1 MKHSGMYVCTRS
13 YHQGMHSTD
22 GHSPHRHF
30 LLWCG
35 VDDQFRTSSVGQGPT
50 GVKIRQAHLCIC
62 ICNCSSLTCG
72 SVTPHPLR
80 TQRSRPRQIDLGS
93 TNLSCR
99 NEFYRN
105 SLIHSSIPECCGEQ
119 ARRIIDHFSQFD
131 SQILFLEV
139 VKNGLLWS
147 KEDKG

>member
-1 MKHSGMYVCTRS
+1 MYAIIPPGDAFNGWS
-13 YHQGMHSTD
+13 FSLST
-22 GHSPHRHF
+22 
-30 LLWCG
+30 LLPLCYG

-72 SVTPHPLR
+72 SVTPQPLR

-147 KEDKG
+147 KEDQG